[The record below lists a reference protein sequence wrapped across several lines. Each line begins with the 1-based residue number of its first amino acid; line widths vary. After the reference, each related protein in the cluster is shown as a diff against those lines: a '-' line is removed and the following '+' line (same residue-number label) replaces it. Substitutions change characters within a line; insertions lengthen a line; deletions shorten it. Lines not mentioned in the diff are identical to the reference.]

1 MPTKTHFDLIKSF
14 IFNEIVSKNR
24 RINETP
30 QPNDHNTF
38 IISAARRAGLEMKK
52 VGPTYCFYDGNSL
65 IGAIRYMKTSL
76 VSAIALPSCSDKIT
90 TKILME
96 NSGIVVPSGFSF
108 QVSEYGAALEFFS
121 SIQGP
126 VTVKPSGGSSGI
138 GITVGVSSEEELKA
152 AWSNASQ
159 NARQNERIIVEEV
172 VDGLDL
178 RIYVIDGEVA
188 ACATRIAPFVV
199 GDGQSKI
206 HELVISANQQREKH
220 GYLKKHPMVISDS
233 ILAEQGL
240 MRESILSKDQV
251 AILGRTTNIGQ
262 GGLHMDLTG
271 QIDPD
276 ICRLAI
282 QATEAIPGLRVAGVD
297 IMVDDVFNPNH
308 AAVIEVNTAADISVH
323 QIPAIGEPIDMGAKI
338 VEALL
343 REHQRHKLPTD
354 NAY

>member
-1 MPTKTHFDLIKSF
+1 
-14 IFNEIVSKNR
+14 
-24 RINETP
+24 
-30 QPNDHNTF
+30 
-38 IISAARRAGLEMKK
+38 
-52 VGPTYCFYDGNSL
+52 
-65 IGAIRYMKTSL
+65 
-76 VSAIALPSCSDKIT
+76 
-90 TKILME
+90 
-96 NSGIVVPSGFSF
+96 
-108 QVSEYGAALEFFS
+108 
-121 SIQGP
+121 
-126 VTVKPSGGSSGI
+126 
-138 GITVGVSSEEELKA
+138 
-152 AWSNASQ
+152 
-159 NARQNERIIVEEV
+159 
-172 VDGLDL
+172 
-178 RIYVIDGEVA
+178 
-188 ACATRIAPFVV
+188 
-199 GDGQSKI
+199 
-206 HELVISANQQREKH
+206 
-220 GYLKKHPMVISDS
+220 MVISDS

-323 QIPAIGEPIDMGAKI
+323 QLPAIGEPIDMGAKI